1 MEIRQ
6 LALEDGHWVVENIEQ
21 KTRLD
26 CIGMRLALSGML
38 ISDNGRLALSC
49 ACDSSRL
56 QTGGNLLRN
65 DSPVSLEC
73 LFHADWQ
80 KRLVRVESAKL
91 LIRNLPFELSGSFR
105 QESSKRLWMDASLN
119 LSASDLEELLTYV
132 PEPYASKFQSY
143 TLKGNTALATT
154 FKGI

>member
-56 QTGGNLLRN
+56 Q
-65 DSPVSLEC
+65 
-73 LFHADWQ
+73 
-80 KRLVRVESAKL
+80 RVVICCGMIPRSRWNVFSM
-91 LIRNLPFELSGSFR
+91 LIGRRGLSGWN
-105 QESSKRLWMDASLN
+105 RLNFLFGTFH
-119 LSASDLEELLTYV
+119 LS
-132 PEPYASKFQSY
+132 
-143 TLKGNTALATT
+143 
-154 FKGI
+154 